1 MKPLV
6 IDAEAEAELVEAI
19 AWYQKRRQD
28 LGLELHDEVLATLN
42 RIRQSPGRGWKHG
55 DDGHRVMKVNRFP
68 YLVFYDESDEDIW
81 VAAIAH
87 ERRRPDYWR
96 NRKPE

>member
-1 MKPLV
+1 
-6 IDAEAEAELVEAI
+6 
-19 AWYQKRRQD
+19 
-28 LGLELHDEVLATLN
+28 
-42 RIRQSPGRGWKHG
+42 
-55 DDGHRVMKVNRFP
+55 MKVNRFP